1 MSGHTDRR
9 VGLGQP
15 LRVPEFR
22 ALWVAEIVSVA
33 GDQFARLGLSVL
45 VFGRTGSAAWA
56 AATYALTFLPALVGG
71 VLLGRLAD
79 RRPRRRVMLACD
91 LVRAVLVALMA
102 LPGTPLPVLCALLVA
117 VVLLAPLHTAAQGAL
132 LPEVVPGPAFEAALT
147 LRYVTGQV
155 AQVGGFALGGLLVAA
170 LSPSAAL
177 ALDAASFLASA
188 LVVRLGVAE
197 RPVPAAAGPAQPPP
211 WSVDARAALHT
222 VLRDGRR
229 RALGCAAWLVG
240 CFVVPEALAVPYAQQ
255 LGLDTAAAGL
265 LMAAD
270 PAGSVLG
277 GWLFIRFVPD
287 SLRTRTIGPLA
298 LAAALPL
305 GLCGLEPGFGTT
317 LVLWGLSGAF
327 ATASLVQA
335 QAEFVRVTPGEL
347 RGRAIGVAAAG
358 LIGVQG
364 LAVLLGGVA
373 AQVWGARAA
382 VALCGALGIAVA
394 LVVTDAHLR
403 TRTIGDRPTCRAA
416 VARAEG

>member
-1 MSGHTDRR
+1 M
-9 VGLGQP
+9 
-15 LRVPEFR
+15 
-22 ALWVAEIVSVA
+22 
-33 GDQFARLGLSVL
+33 
-45 VFGRTGSAAWA
+45 
-56 AATYALTFLPALVGG
+56 
-71 VLLGRLAD
+71 
-79 RRPRRRVMLACD
+79 
-91 LVRAVLVALMA
+91 
-102 LPGTPLPVLCALLVA
+102 
-117 VVLLAPLHTAAQGAL
+117 
-132 LPEVVPGPAFEAALT
+132 
-147 LRYVTGQV
+147 
-155 AQVGGFALGGLLVAA
+155 
-170 LSPSAAL
+170 
-177 ALDAASFLASA
+177 
-188 LVVRLGVAE
+188 
-197 RPVPAAAGPAQPPP
+197 
-211 WSVDARAALHT
+211 
-222 VLRDGRR
+222 
-229 RALGCAAWLVG
+229 G

-317 LVLWGLSGAF
+317 LVLWGVSGAF

-373 AQVWGARAA
+373 AQVWGRAGGRGALQRPRSQSRSSSRMRTCGPSDRRRAVPCGSRAGGWCTGARRVTGTVGHPGLLPPVSLHRRARRGEVSGAAGRFRSTAECGRRAA
-382 VALCGALGIAVA
+382 VI
-394 LVVTDAHLR
+394 TLR
-403 TRTIGDRPTCRAA
+403 DDGRARCTRPGRRVGDHGPR
-416 VARAEG
+416 